1 MRRRFKNCKKQK
13 QIRARNRRKLPSK
26 SKLSTLLARIS
37 WSQHRLVLER
47 PLSWQSAFW
56 TNWRVV
62 SKFLN
67 SLSQPLPSR
76 LRPNLRNVWKR
87 KSANKSKKVM
97 MSTSNNTWVVSWQ
110 TYPTQPSEPWTLLH
124 KNSLVNMAIC
134 LILRLISVFY
144 KTKASNSF

>member
-1 MRRRFKNCKKQK
+1 MQK
-13 QIRARNRRKLPSK
+13 QIRARNKRKLPNK
-26 SKLSTLLARIS
+26 SKPSTLLVRIS
-37 WSQHRLVLER
+37 LSQRRLVLVK
-47 PLSWQSAFW
+47 PLSWQSVFW

-76 LRPNLRNVWKR
+76 LPRNLRNVWKR
-87 KSANKSKKVM
+87 KSANKSKKVAM
-97 MSTSNNTWVVSWQ
+97 LISNNTWAASWH
-110 TYPTQPSEPWTLLH
+110 TYPTLPSVPWTLLH

-144 KTKASNSF
+144 KTKASNFF